1 MAIAF
6 CSACDRLVY
15 TNGRAQQECPVCLG
29 PLAETEE
36 AIRKRV
42 IYLESSP
49 ADTVMVTDIPA
60 QRSKAENEETKEGKP

>member
-1 MAIAF
+1 
-6 CSACDRLVY
+6 
-15 TNGRAQQECPVCLG
+15 LG